1 MILPR
6 IAVLNLSKHPRRTL
20 LIVFAILLSV
30 VVMLF
35 VEGML
40 DGMRRT
46 FFQRT
51 LRDTGHLQLHDAGWE
66 DRINQYSLDYTI
78 SDPDALL
85 AELRSREEVLDA
97 ETFLL
102 FGGLLISEGKNLT
115 TGGVG
120 LQPNTAFYT
129 SVRDGMVEGGLP
141 TAATEIAVSTRTA
154 ELLDVSFGD
163 PLVVLVED
171 SQGSPYYI
179 EYEIAGLFESDSSQ
193 FDTSFFFITHEAA
206 EELLYLPGESTEIR
220 VNLADAEIADTLAAE
235 LETARA
241 DRDVSVQTWREIH
254 GSFVVIF
261 ELFDVFMFFID
272 LLVIIVAASVITNA
286 ILMNVFE
293 RTREFG
299 TMRAIGLK
307 KRAQFA
313 LIAAEGTAY
322 GVAGTLAGLAVGV
335 PLVLLFASRGLYMGA
350 AGEAFEMGRRI
361 YFSLTATTVLRSSV
375 AGVLTAVLGSL
386 YAGRVLGRRRIVE
399 MFQEAR

>member
-1 MILPR
+1 VILPR
-6 IAVLNLSKHPRRTL
+6 IAVLNISKHPRRTL
-20 LIVFAILLSV
+20 LIVFAIMLSV

-66 DRINQYSLDYTI
+66 DRISQYSLDYTL
-78 SDPDALL
+78 SDPEELL
-85 AELRSREEVLDA
+85 SDLRAREDVREAEK
-97 ETFLL
+97 FLL
-102 FGGLLISEGKNLT
+102 FGGMLIREGRNLA

-120 LQPNTAFYT
+120 VEPNTAFYT
-129 SVRDGMVEGGLP
+129 TVREGMVEGRLP
-141 TAATEIAVSTRTA
+141 AEPTEIAISTRTA
-154 ELLDVSFGD
+154 ELLDADSGD

-171 SQGSPYYI
+171 SQGSPYYV
-179 EYEIAGLFESDSSQ
+179 EYDIAGLFESDSSQ
-193 FDTSFFFITHEAA
+193 FDTSFFFITHGAA
-206 EELLYLPGESTEIR
+206 EELLYVPGETTEIR
-220 VNLADAEIADTLAAE
+220 VNLTGPEIVEEVAAE
-235 LETARA
+235 LDSAWP
-241 DRDVSVQTWREIH
+241 DRELSVQTWRDIH
-254 GSFVVIF
+254 GSFIVVF

-307 KRAQFA
+307 KRAQFG
-313 LIAAEGTAY
+313 LIAVEGVAYGAVGTA
-322 GVAGTLAGLAVGV
+322 VGLAAGI
-335 PLVLLFASRGLYMGA
+335 PLVLFFQQRGLYMGA
-350 AGEAFEMGRRI
+350 AGEAFDMGRRI
-361 YFSLTATTVLRSSV
+361 YFSLTSTSLARSIV

-386 YAGRVLGRRRIVE
+386 YAAVVLGRRRIVE

>member
-6 IAVLNLSKHPRRTL
+6 IAVLNITKHPRRTL

-30 VVMLF
+30 MVMLF

-51 LRDTGHLQLHDAGWE
+51 LMDTGHLQLHDAGWE

-78 SDPDALL
+78 TDPGDFL
-85 AELRSREEVLDA
+85 AELRSREDVRDA
-97 ETFLL
+97 EKFLL
-102 FGGLLISEGKNLT
+102 FGGLLTHEGKNIA

-120 LQPNTAFYT
+120 VPPNTAFYT
-129 SVRDGMVEGGLP
+129 TVKEGMVRGALP
-141 TAATEIAVSTRTA
+141 SEATDIAISTRTA

-179 EYEIAGLFESDSSQ
+179 QYEVSGLFESDSSQ
-193 FDTSFFFITHEAA
+193 FDTSFFFITHAAA
-206 EELLYLPGESTEIR
+206 EELLYLPGETTEIR
-220 VNLADAEIADTLAAE
+220 VNLTGPEIADDVAAE
-235 LETARA
+235 LDAEWSE
-241 DRDVSVQTWREIH
+241 RDVSVQTWRDIH
-254 GSFVVIF
+254 GSFIVIF

-307 KRAQFA
+307 RRAQLG
-313 LIAAEGTAY
+313 LILAEGLAY
-322 GVAGTLAGLAVGV
+322 GFVGTVAGLAAGI
-335 PLVLLFASRGLYMGA
+335 PLVLFFQEQGLYMGA

-361 YFSLTATTVLRSSV
+361 YFSLTATGLARSGV
-375 AGVLTAVLGSL
+375 AGALTAVLGSL
-386 YAGRVLGRRRIVE
+386 YAGMVLGRRSIVG
-399 MFQEAR
+399 MFEEAH

>member
-1 MILPR
+1 VILPR
-6 IAVLNLSKHPRRTL
+6 IAVLNITKHPRRTL
-20 LIVFAILLSV
+20 LIVFAIMLSV
-30 VVMLF
+30 MVMLF

-51 LRDTGHLQLHDAGWE
+51 LRDTGHIQLHDAGWE
-66 DRINQYSLDYTI
+66 DRINQYSLEYTI
-78 SDPDALL
+78 PEPEALIS
-85 AELRSREEVLDA
+85 ELRAREDVLDA
-97 ETFLL
+97 EKFIL
-102 FGGLLISEGKNLT
+102 FGGMLISEGKNLT

-120 LQPNTAFYT
+120 VPPETAFYT
-129 SVRDGMVEGGLP
+129 TVKEGMERGSLP
-141 TAATEIAVSTRTA
+141 TGPSEIAVSMRTA

-179 EYEIAGLFESDSSQ
+179 EYDIAGLFESDSSQ

-206 EELLYLPGESTEIR
+206 AELLYLQGRTTEIR
-220 VNLADAEIADTLAAE
+220 VNLIGPDIADDVAAE
-235 LETARA
+235 LESSWS
-241 DRDVSVQTWREIH
+241 DRNVSVQTWRDIH
-254 GSFVVIF
+254 GSFIVIF

-307 KRAQFA
+307 KRAQFG
-313 LIAAEGTAY
+313 LIIVEGLAY
-322 GVAGTLAGLAVGV
+322 GVVGTAVGIAAGV
-335 PLVLLFASRGLYMGA
+335 PLVLYFAEQGLYMGA

-361 YFSLTATTVLRSSV
+361 YFSLTATSLARSTA

-386 YAGRVLGRRRIVE
+386 YAGLVLGRRRIVE
-399 MFQEAR
+399 MFQEAH

>member
-6 IAVLNLSKHPRRTL
+6 IAVLNISKHPRRTL
-20 LIVFAILLSV
+20 LIAFAIMLSV
-30 VVMLF
+30 LVMLF

-51 LRDTGHLQLHDAGWE
+51 LRDTGHLQLHDEGWE
-66 DRINQYSLDYTI
+66 DRINQYSLDYTVKN
-78 SDPDALL
+78 PDELL
-85 AELRSREEVLDA
+85 RDLRARPEVVDA
-97 ETFLL
+97 EKFLL
-102 FGGLLISEGKNLT
+102 FGGLLIHGEKNLS

-120 LQPNTAFYT
+120 VEPNTAFYT
-129 SVRDGMVEGGLP
+129 TVKEGMVDGRLP
-141 TAATEIAVSTRTA
+141 QENTEIAVSTRTA

-171 SQGSPYYI
+171 SQGSPYYV
-179 EYEIAGLFESDSSQ
+179 EYEVAGLFESESSQ
-193 FDTSFFFITHEAA
+193 FDTSFFFITHAAA
-206 EELLYLPGESTEIR
+206 EELVYLSGATTEIK
-220 VNLADAEIADTLAAE
+220 VNLTGPEIADDVAAE
-235 LETARA
+235 LEAQWS
-241 DRDVSVQTWREIH
+241 DREVSFQTWRDIH
-254 GSFVVIF
+254 GSFIVIF

-272 LLVIIVAASVITNA
+272 FLVIVVAASVITNA

-313 LIAAEGTAY
+313 LILIEGAAYGIVGTA
-322 GVAGTLAGLAVGV
+322 AGLAAGI
-335 PLVLLFASRGLYMGA
+335 PLVLYFSEAGLYFGA

-361 YFSLTATTVLRSSV
+361 YFSLTGTTLARSSV
-375 AGVLTAVLGSL
+375 AGILTAVLGSL
-386 YAGRVLGRRRIVE
+386 YASLVLGRRKVVE
-399 MFQEAR
+399 MFEEVH

>member
-1 MILPR
+1 M
-6 IAVLNLSKHPRRTL
+6 
-20 LIVFAILLSV
+20 
-30 VVMLF
+30 MF

-51 LRDTGHLQLHDAGWE
+51 LRDTGHLQVHDAGWE

-78 SDPDALL
+78 SDPDELL
-85 AELRSREEVLDA
+85 SDLRAREEVREA
-97 ETFLL
+97 EKFLL
-102 FGGLLISEGKNLT
+102 FGGMLIHEGKNLT

-120 LQPNTAFYT
+120 LHPQTAFYT
-129 SVRDGMVEGGLP
+129 TVKEGMRRGSLP
-141 TAATEIAVSTRTA
+141 SEPTEIAISTQTA

-171 SQGSPYYI
+171 TQGSPYYI
-179 EYEIAGLFESDSSQ
+179 EYEVAGLFESDSSQ
-193 FDTSFFFITHEAA
+193 FDTSFFFITHTAA
-206 EELLYLPGESTEIR
+206 QELLYVQDATTEIR
-220 VNLADAEIADTLAAE
+220 VNLTGPEV
-235 LETARA
+235 A
-241 DRDVSVQTWREIH
+241 DRVAADLASHWTDREVSIQTWRDIH
-254 GSFVVIF
+254 GSFIVIF

-272 LLVIIVAASVITNA
+272 VLVIIVAASVITNA

-313 LIAAEGTAY
+313 LIAVEGAAYGIVGTA
-322 GVAGTLAGLAVGV
+322 AGLAVGI
-335 PLVLLFASRGLYMGA
+335 PLVLFLRRYGIYMGA

-361 YFSLTATTVLRSSV
+361 YFSLTATGLARSAA
-375 AGVLTAVLGSL
+375 AGILTAVLGSV
-386 YAGRVLGRRRIVE
+386 YAGHVLAKRRIVE
-399 MFQEAR
+399 MFQEAH